1 MKTKQ
6 TSLDKRNKA
15 VLHKEYKLLIKKK
28 ENIPNNEEQK
38 LPVRKDGVGTQTTKS
53 INSLNCLK
61 SNLAI
66 PSKAER
72 V

>member
-1 MKTKQ
+1 MKTLEKQ

-28 ENIPNNEEQK
+28 KIFLIIKNKNYLLGRMELGLK
-38 LPVRKDGVGTQTTKS
+38 L
-53 INSLNCLK
+53 L
-61 SNLAI
+61 
-66 PSKAER
+66 R